1 MACAPTAECQAALD
15 KQIPGIVQQLQDRDH
30 GSTAFELAIEVGR
43 ASSRVAE
50 AQAALSEANEGEAHT
65 LLQELQA
72 AGGGKCTTAF
82 ELGRGISRARAR
94 VAEANAALSE
104 AGKGEAKANARL
116 QEQLKIDRWPSGD
129 VSDAYVGEIFAA
141 YMTAD
146 YLLYSIKEWYVG

>member
-72 AGGGKCTTAF
+72 AGGGNCTTAF
-82 ELGRGISRARAR
+82 DSAELGRGISRARAR

-129 VSDAYVGEIFAA
+129 AYVGEIFAA

>member
-50 AQAALSEANEGEAHT
+50 AQAALSEAKEGETQAYA

-72 AGGGKCTTAF
+72 AGGGNCTTAF

-104 AGKGEAKANARL
+104 AEKREAKANARL
-116 QEQLKIDRWPSGD
+116 QEQLKIDPVRQPSGD

-146 YLLYSIKEWYVG
+146 DLL